1 MKRCPQCNSTYTDET
16 LSFCLTDGAALV
28 EDDPAKTEA
37 FSAAGESEKIEPRE
51 TGRGRVNIEIGDAAE
66 QSTIESQRPE
76 RSGSGVSKLV
86 VAMISLLLLVFA
98 GATIGL
104 AIYLFYFS
112 QGPGKDVASNM
123 SNERDAEIERLKQRV
138 EELGNRIVED
148 PESEDENT
156 DTEIPV
162 PTVLPEDDGEY
173 DEEVIQRVNSP
184 GDGFLA
190 LRDRPSATEGS
201 RIARIP
207 HGDIVVLG
215 RCLDREETIGGRTGH
230 WCRVKWEGRSGWVF
244 DVWLID

>member
-1 MKRCPQCNSTYTDET
+1 MKRCPQCHSTYTDET

-28 EDDPAKTEA
+28 EDDQAKTEA
-37 FSAAGESEKIEPRE
+37 FSAAGESGRIESRE
-51 TGRGRVNIEIGDAAE
+51 TGKGRVNIEIGDVEE
-66 QSTIESQRPE
+66 QSTIESHLPE

-86 VAMISLLLLVFA
+86 VAIISVLLLVFV
-98 GATIGL
+98 GATVGL
-104 AIYLFYFS
+104 AIYLFYIN
-112 QGPGKDVASNM
+112 QGPAKEAASNVTDG
-123 SNERDAEIERLKQRV
+123 RDAEIEQLKQRV

-148 PESEDENT
+148 PETDNGNT
-156 DTEIPV
+156 DPKTPE
-162 PTVLPEDDGEY
+162 PTFPPEDDSEY
-173 DEEVIQRVNSP
+173 DEEIIQRVNSP

-190 LRDRPSATEGS
+190 LRDKPSATEGN